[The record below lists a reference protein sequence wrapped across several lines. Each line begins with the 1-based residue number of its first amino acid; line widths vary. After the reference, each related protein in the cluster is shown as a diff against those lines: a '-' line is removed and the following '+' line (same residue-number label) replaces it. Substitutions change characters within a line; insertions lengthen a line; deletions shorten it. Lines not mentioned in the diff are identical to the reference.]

1 MREERSSSIL
11 LPFIVGVAAGAAL
24 GILLAPQSGKRT
36 RKQLRRKAEALRDRA
51 VEMAGNGREVYAAAT
66 ERLSDIRQAKRDDL
80 DDVARF
86 LMEEGM
92 HLWERVTTEDEDDD
106 DDNHDRP

>member
-1 MREERSSSIL
+1 MSEERSSSVL
-11 LPFIVGVAAGAAL
+11 LPLVLGLAAGAAL

-36 RKQLRRKAEALRDRA
+36 RKQLRKKAEELRDRA
-51 VEMAGNGREVYAAAT
+51 VEMAGTGREVYAAAT
-66 ERLSDIRQAKRDDL
+66 DRLSDIRQAKRDDL

-92 HLWERVTTEDEDDD
+92 HLWERVTTEDDEETP
-106 DDNHDRP
+106 DRR